1 LREAGLALRLMPQ
14 AKGVLLRTYHWSS
27 TAKRDFSSKK
37 SLGEEEVLAALEM
50 TARVTARK

>member
-1 LREAGLALRLMPQ
+1 MPQ